1 MMNSTLRRR
10 AALIWMEQTDTPLP
24 ETMRSRMATVAWLAW
39 ARAGDRWPNLLARA
53 VSRAK
58 DEARLFNGDPL
69 MLLVERPLR
78 MMARRPRGKVV
89 LYMRR
94 ERLHPEQLA
103 GFGSP
108 PFATEAGASPSTGTP
123 TCA

>member
-1 MMNSTLRRR
+1 MIWV
-10 AALIWMEQTDTPLP
+10 ALTDTPLP
-24 ETMRSRMATVAWLAW
+24 DPMRSRLTTVAWLAW
-39 ARAGDRWPNLLARA
+39 TRAGDRWPSLLARA

-89 LYMRR
+89 LYPRR
-94 ERLHPEQLA
+94 ERLRPEQLA

-108 PFATEAGASPSTGTP
+108 PFATGAGASPSTGTP
-123 TCA
+123 SCA

>member
-1 MMNSTLRRR
+1 MNSTFRRR
-10 AALIWMEQTDTPLP
+10 SAVIWAEQTDTPLP
-24 ETMRSRMATVAWLAW
+24 ETMHGRMATVAWLAW
-39 ARAGDRWPNLLARA
+39 ARAGNRWPNLLARA

-58 DEARLFNGDPL
+58 EEAHLFNGDPL
-69 MLLVERPLR
+69 TLLVARPLR

-89 LYMRR
+89 LYPRR
-94 ERLHPEQLA
+94 ERLRPEQLA

-108 PFATEAGASPSTGTP
+108 PFVTAAGASPSTGTP